1 MQNPKHILV
10 IRFSSMGDVAMT
22 VPVLKNVLD
31 QNPTVKITVVS
42 NAFFE
47 PLFSGLERC
56 HFHPAYLKERHKGL
70 RGMFRLFKE
79 LSNLSQYDAVIDLH
93 SVLRSHLLSFFFKMS
108 GVAIATLD
116 KGRGEKKALTQPKQ
130 KVFVP
135 LTSMHERYASVFRK
149 IGLSVEL
156 NNEQSIY
163 FKQEIPIALKA
174 VFSSGKKIIGVAPFA
189 QFKEKMYPIEKMKIL
204 VSQLTAAN
212 YTVLLLGGGKQES
225 EVLDQWEKDIFSA
238 FNVSGKYSFKE
249 ELSIISNL
257 DRMVSMDSANM
268 HLASLFKVPVISIWG
283 ATHPYAGFNGWGQ
296 SNENVMQLAL
306 ACRPCSVFG
315 NKPCYRGDHACMQG
329 ISEEMI
335 FQKIVLGLN
344 Q

>member
-1 MQNPKHILV
+1 
-10 IRFSSMGDVAMT
+10 
-22 VPVLKNVLD
+22 
-31 QNPTVKITVVS
+31 
-42 NAFFE
+42 
-47 PLFSGLERC
+47 
-56 HFHPAYLKERHKGL
+56 
-70 RGMFRLFKE
+70 
-79 LSNLSQYDAVIDLH
+79 
-93 SVLRSHLLSFFFKMS
+93 
-108 GVAIATLD
+108 
-116 KGRGEKKALTQPKQ
+116 
-130 KVFVP
+130 
-135 LTSMHERYASVFRK
+135 
-149 IGLSVEL
+149 
-156 NNEQSIY
+156 
-163 FKQEIPIALKA
+163 
-174 VFSSGKKIIGVAPFA
+174 
-189 QFKEKMYPIEKMKIL
+189 MKIV

-212 YTVLLLGGGKQES
+212 YTVLLLGGGKEES
-225 EVLDQWEKDIFSA
+225 EVLDQWEKEIFSA

-296 SNENVMQLAL
+296 SNENIVQLEL

-344 Q
+344 E